1 MPAYDRY
8 SHNRPLALDGTIH
21 YLWSMPLLTVRN
33 IVQDYYDARWSNYKN
48 HDSDDE
54 INSDDE
60 TNSEDDRN
68 MWDLID
74 IEYLQYDIDIRRAS
88 TQSYSKE
95 KGFDYSKEVEVEDIK
110 RWSKMRLDEKGLLRL
125 PRFSC
130 VIYEAI
136 KRRKEI
142 RGPAPD
148 DRGWKEE
155 DRLLG
160 FLWHR
165 QKANPTE
172 DDEENEEEERWWE
185 RMERNEEEDFGLIQE
200 ETEEREAEE
209 AWE

>member
-8 SHNRPLALDGTIH
+8 SHNRPLALD
-21 YLWSMPLLTVRN
+21 
-33 IVQDYYDARWSNYKN
+33 DYYDARWSNYKN
-48 HDSDDE
+48 NDSDDE

-88 TQSYSKE
+88 TQSYSQE

-160 FLWHR
+160 FLWCLAR
-165 QKANPTE
+165 CGKLFTVA
-172 DDEENEEEERWWE
+172 
-185 RMERNEEEDFGLIQE
+185 I
-200 ETEEREAEE
+200 
-209 AWE
+209 